1 MANFFTRLFKKEPA
15 VIPELPS
22 GQDTRIISYEGSRYG
37 LMNIGE
43 FPRANP
49 DDLARR
55 KGLKIYAQMRLDE
68 QVKAVC
74 VFKRDAI
81 LSRGWSLKYEE
92 DTKLSEKERK
102 DRIDTLSKL
111 IKKMPGTFID
121 VLNNISTGREFG
133 FSLSEKV
140 YAPVM
145 IGGKKWSG
153 IAKIKARDPSSFD
166 FITDDQ
172 GELIRCEQVIGNR
185 RIEIPL
191 EKFIYY
197 VHNPEFDQYFGRSD
211 LREAYRSWYF
221 KNEMIKY
228 WAIYMEKMGGGVWVG
243 KSMEDTAPRAGTA
256 AYDQLTEVLR
266 NAKNTGSIMLP
277 KGVDLN
283 VVFPQSSD
291 AYEKV
296 CTWHDLA
303 IARALLVPNLLGVS
317 HTGQTGAYS
326 QSQTQLEAFAWTVKA
341 DSERLASCLNDQ
353 LFKDLGDRNWG
364 DGEYPEFCFNPIS
377 QEQLRW
383 MITTWKELIGAKAVI
398 TTEADEA
405 RLREILE
412 MPPRDEKSIPLVD
425 PNEEARRQHEL
436 KVAEAN
442 AKAGPQ
448 DQEPSAGDK
457 TPVKEVPS
465 EEKVTKADLR
475 EAISIAIGH
484 QRQKSNALSMRRATR
499 RASERVNFAVIAA
512 RQDSLAKA
520 LVADLSTNVCRI
532 TASLLGNEEQMK
544 LLIDTDVQD
553 IASIEFS
560 AADKGRI
567 KTLLN
572 RALTGAWSLGQQ
584 HALTEL
590 ERANRKKLARVN
602 MASLKDK
609 AGDYFDSN
617 AFRMSGNITDGAR
630 AVIQQ
635 ELQNSVKF
643 GRTPKEAKEA
653 IWSRLVSKGFSTREA
668 VLRQETDEG
677 IIQALNALWV
687 DDEEQAA
694 HYLDTLT
701 RTNLFEAM
709 NEARFAEFTDPEL
722 SDFVLALRYS
732 AVLDNRTTEIC
743 EAMHDRVFKSDN
755 PVWDDLRPPNHYN
768 CRSVLVPI
776 TTVDGWDGEEDD
788 VPNVEAQS
796 GFGK

>member
-1 MANFFTRLFKKEPA
+1 MANFLTRWFKKEAA
-15 VIPELPS
+15 VKLDKPK
-22 GQDTRIISYEGSRYG
+22 DTDLRLISYEGSRYG
-37 LMNIGE
+37 VMNIGE

-55 KGLKIYAQMRLDE
+55 KGLSIYAQMRMDE

-74 VFKRDAI
+74 VFKRDVI
-81 LSRGWSLKYEE
+81 LSRGWSFMFP
-92 DTKLSEKERK
+92 DDCKLSDKEKK
-102 DRIDTLSKL
+102 DRITLFNKL
-111 IKKMPGTFID
+111 VRKMPGTFID
-121 VLNNISTGREFG
+121 VLNNVSTGREFG

-140 YAPVM
+140 YGIVTLD
-145 IGGKKWSG
+145 GKTWTG
-153 IAKIKARDPSSFD
+153 ISKIKTRDPSSFD

-185 RIEIPL
+185 RVEIPL
-191 EKFIYY
+191 EKFIFY
-197 VHNPEFDQYFGRSD
+197 VHNPEFDEYFGRSD

-243 KSMEDTAPRAGTA
+243 KTVEDTAPRAGTQA
-256 AYDQLTEVLR
+256 FDTLTQVLR
-266 NAKNTGSIMLP
+266 NAKNSGSIMLP
-277 KGVDLN
+277 KGVDLD
-283 VVFPQSSD
+283 VIFPTSSD

-326 QSQTQLEAFAWTVKA
+326 QSQTQLEAFAWTIKA
-341 DSERLASCLNDQ
+341 DSERLAACLNDQ

-364 DGEYPEFCFNPIS
+364 DEEYPEFCFNPVS

-383 MITTWKELIGAKAVI
+383 MVTTWKDLVGAKAVI

-412 MPPRDEKSIPLVD
+412 MPPRDEKSVPLVD
-425 PNEEARRQHEL
+425 PNEEAQRQHEL
-436 KVAEAN
+436 KVAEAS
-442 AKAGPQ
+442 AKAGPD
-448 DQEPSAGDK
+448 DQEPSSKESDK
-457 TPVKEVPS
+457 EDTDSK
-465 EEKVTKADLR
+465 KVTKADLR
-475 EAISIAIGH
+475 DAIAVAIGH
-484 QRQKSNALSMRRATR
+484 QRHKEESVSMRRALR
-499 RASERVNFAVIAA
+499 RASSRVSFAVIAA

-520 LVADLSTNVCRI
+520 LIADLSTNVCRI
-532 TASLLGNEEQMK
+532 TANLLGNDEQLK
-544 LLIDTDVQD
+544 LLIDTDVSD

-560 AADKGRI
+560 SADKGKI
-567 KTLLN
+567 KTLFT

-602 MASLKDK
+602 MANLRDR
-609 AGDYFDSN
+609 AGEYLDAN
-617 AFRMSGNITDGAR
+617 GFRMSGNVSDGAR

-643 GRTPKEAKEA
+643 GRTPKQAREA

-668 VLRQETDEG
+668 VRGQETDEG
-677 IIQALNALWV
+677 VLQALNELWV
-687 DDEEQAA
+687 DDENEAA

-722 SDFVLALRYS
+722 SDFILALRYS
-732 AVLDNRTTEIC
+732 SVLDNRTTEIC
-743 EAMHDRVFKSDN
+743 EAMHNRVFKTDN
-755 PVWDDLRPPNHYN
+755 PVWDDLRPPNHFN

-776 TTVDGWDGEEDD
+776 TSVDGWDGEEDE
-788 VPNVEAQS
+788 VPNVEAQV